1 MRVIMLASTTKQ
13 QNLKQKK
20 NKKTQATNGTEKG
33 ENVRNGKTQRKY
45 AKENGEKWGDL
56 LRQALCRIKHPNL
69 KKFCQ
74 GRKNQTVRVKNKT
87 KSRES
92 TYLMVCCQSLCL
104 STQYPFPIPCNNS
117 SLWLKYYIP
126 EKISV
131 REGMHLQFIQAMP
144 RTY

>member
-1 MRVIMLASTTKQ
+1 MRAMMLASTTKQ

-20 NKKTQATNGTEKG
+20 NKKTQAANGTEKG
-33 ENVRNGKTQRKY
+33 GKCQKWKNPKKVCKREWGEVRRP
-45 AKENGEKWGDL
+45 

-87 KSRES
+87 KSRKS

-117 SLWLKYYIP
+117 SL
-126 EKISV
+126 
-131 REGMHLQFIQAMP
+131 
-144 RTY
+144 